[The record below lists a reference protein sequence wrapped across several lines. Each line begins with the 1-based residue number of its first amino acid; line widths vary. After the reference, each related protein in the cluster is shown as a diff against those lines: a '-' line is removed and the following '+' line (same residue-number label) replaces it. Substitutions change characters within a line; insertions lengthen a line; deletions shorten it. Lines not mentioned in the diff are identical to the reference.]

1 METLRHNGS
10 RCAQPVV
17 AQPTYVL
24 HRVRA
29 DGESDS
35 EWGGGGSGDGE
46 EDDGEAGGVAAAP
59 DGELAP
65 SAHKS
70 RLGFGMA
77 AGPAQQRGRRLDRG
91 Q

>member
-1 METLRHNGS
+1 MSFIMRIGFG
-10 RCAQPVV
+10 V
-17 AQPTYVL
+17 
-24 HRVRA
+24 
-29 DGESDS
+29 GE
-35 EWGGGGSGDGE
+35 GGSGDGE

-70 RLGFGMA
+70 RLGFGMV

-91 Q
+91 QQADDVRG